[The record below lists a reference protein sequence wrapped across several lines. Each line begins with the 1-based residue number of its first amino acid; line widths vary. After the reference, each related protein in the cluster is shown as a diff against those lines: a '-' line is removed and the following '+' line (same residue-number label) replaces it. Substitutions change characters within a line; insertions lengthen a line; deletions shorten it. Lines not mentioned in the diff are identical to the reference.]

1 MCETFISDQN
11 EIPIPMNHKDTYM
24 ALSENMVNSMFNPL
38 RYPDFFPS
46 IFSYLYNL
54 YSPF

>member
-46 IFSYLYNL
+46 IFSYLML
-54 YSPF
+54 FV